1 METEIFGGVILKKGI
16 VLLISILV
24 LTTLLMSA
32 CAPSSPTPA
41 PASSPAASSKPAAAT
56 ASAPAPTAAATAA
69 PPSASVPATS
79 AAGQPQ
85 KGGVLRY
92 GLNQEYPT
100 IGYPTTQQYS
110 SGPLVLDIALESL
123 LNLDSK
129 GNVIPWLATSWK
141 SDDSAPSLTLTLR
154 QGVKFHDGTDFNA
167 AAAKWNLD
175 QVITAKKAEVAS
187 VKSVDVVDNNTI
199 RLNLSQ
205 PDGLLLTYLAVVRS
219 MMLSP
224 TSFQSSAS
232 TDKERIAWAEN
243 NPVGTGPFKLV
254 SRQRDVKTVFKRFD
268 GYWQPGKPY
277 LDEIDFI
284 NFADETTEMAAFK
297 KGDLD
302 VALIQQPQ
310 NIKMLDSEGKYNILK
325 GDLNYCSALEGDSK
339 HPDSPWAKIQ
349 VRQAAAYSVDNAQFA
364 KTLGYGNW
372 VPTNQYGITGQV
384 GYNPDVVGYPYNP
397 AKAKELLAAAGYPNG
412 FKTNLYGTA
421 QDDAALSSLQA
432 YFKEVGI
439 NADVQ
444 IVTMAKRVDMFSSSG
459 WQGVWWW
466 VAAPQPSI
474 LINMGRNFTAA
485 NSPTRMSSV
494 DIPKDFSDMV
504 TKAIT
509 TTDPDLQNKLTMQL
523 QKDMTDKYAFL
534 TFLVG
539 QYSPIP
545 MTKKVHDFAKD
556 TTLHWNPGN
565 IWMDK

>member
-1 METEIFGGVILKKGI
+1 MKKGLI
-16 VLLISILV
+16 FFISILMV
-24 LTTLLMSA
+24 TALIMSA
-32 CAPSSPTPA
+32 CTQASPTPA
-41 PASSPAASSKPAAAT
+41 SAGTPAASSKPAASA
-56 ASAPAPTAAATAA
+56 ASSQAPAPAAITT
-69 PPSASVPATS
+69 SAVPVPAVPTTGS
-79 AAGQPQ
+79 ADQPQ
-85 KGGVLRY
+85 KGGILRY

-110 SGPLVLDIALESL
+110 AGPLVLDIALESL
-123 LNLDSK
+123 LSLDAK
-129 GNVIPWLATSWK
+129 GNLLPWLATSWK

-199 RLNLSQ
+199 KLNLSQ

-232 TDKERIAWAEN
+232 NDKDRIAWAEN
-243 NPVGTGPFKLV
+243 NPVGTGPFKLI
-254 SRQRDVKTVFKRFD
+254 SRQRDVKTIFKKFD
-268 GYWQPGKPY
+268 GYWQTGKPY

-302 VALIQQPQ
+302 IALIQQPQ
-310 NIKMLDSEGKYNILK
+310 NIKTLENDGKYNIFK
-325 GDLNYCSALEGDSK
+325 GDLSYCSALEGDSK
-339 HPDSPWAKIQ
+339 HPDSPWAKLQ
-349 VRQAAAYSVDNAQFA
+349 VRQAAAYAVDNVQFA
-364 KTLGYGNW
+364 KTLGYGYW
-372 VPTNQYGITGQV
+372 VPTNQYGIEGKA

-397 AKAKELLAAAGYPNG
+397 AKAKQLLAAAGYPNG

-421 QDDAALSSLQA
+421 QDESALSSLQA
-432 YFKEVGI
+432 YFKDAGI

-466 VAAPQPSI
+466 VASPQPSV
-474 LINMGRNFTAA
+474 LVNMGRNFTAG
-485 NSPTRMSSV
+485 NSPSRMSSV

-504 TKAIT
+504 SKAIT
-509 TTDPDLQNKLTMQL
+509 TTDLDLQNKLTLQL
-523 QKDMTDKYAFL
+523 QKDLTDKYAFL

-539 QYSPIP
+539 QYAPVP

-556 TTLHWNPGN
+556 ATLHWNPGN